1 MNRSADQRLEA
12 QSFPEGASPSHRTKW
27 NGVPQDPQDV
37 TSPDPRE
44 GVKCLPPRD
53 GLFWAPAPSC
63 EIHSLYKLFFK
74 KKVASS
80 SMDFF
85 YKIHLPFWLSQSQE
99 EHRVTRVAETPLIAL
114 GASPLLALEPS
125 APPSSQSTVA
135 SQELYP
141 GSSVELG
148 PGCLFSRSVLGFEN
162 HFLLEP
168 GTPPCQLL
176 ASGTSSHN
184 AHPRWVPA
192 VGSDNPVERRQ
203 RALLG
208 RLPVYH
214 WTELTG
220 DQGDGP
226 RGRGRFHFL
235 LSW

>member
-1 MNRSADQRLEA
+1 M
-12 QSFPEGASPSHRTKW
+12 GASPSHRTKW
-27 NGVPQDPQDV
+27 NGVPRDV

-53 GLFWAPAPSC
+53 GLVWAPALSC
-63 EIHSLYKLFFK
+63 EIYSLYKLFFK

-80 SMDFF
+80 SVDFFF
-85 YKIHLPFWLSQSQE
+85 YKIQLPFWPSQSQE
-99 EHRVTRVAETPLIAL
+99 EQSHTCGRDSLDSFGAL
-114 GASPLLALEPS
+114 PSVGPGAIRTA
-125 APPSSQSTVA
+125 SSQSQSAVA

-148 PGCLFSRSVLGFEN
+148 PRLSVLGSEN

-184 AHPRWVPA
+184 ACPRWVPA
-192 VGSDNPVERRQ
+192 VGSDNPVEKEAKSTFGETSCLPLDRAHRRP
-203 RALLG
+203 G
-208 RLPVYH
+208 
-214 WTELTG
+214 G
-220 DQGDGP
+220 GP
-226 RGRGRFHFL
+226 QGRGLFHFL